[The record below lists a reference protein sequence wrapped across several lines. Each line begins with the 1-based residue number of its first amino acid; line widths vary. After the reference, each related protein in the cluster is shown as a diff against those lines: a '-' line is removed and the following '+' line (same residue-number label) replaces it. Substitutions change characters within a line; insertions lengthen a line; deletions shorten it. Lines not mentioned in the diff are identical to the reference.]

1 MPRKGAEFKHVTS
14 ALLTLLKAEREGR
27 VLSVTEFLKESDIPS
42 TTFYGNIRDLLTSY
56 GFVEIVANPRER
68 MITVKLTERGRKLAV
83 CLEEIG
89 IGKDLGAFEEP
100 EEEEASR

>member
-27 VLSVTEFLKESDIPS
+27 VLSVTEFLRETGIPS

-83 CLEEIG
+83 CLDEIG
-89 IGKDLGAFEEP
+89 IEKDLGLEESG
-100 EEEEASR
+100 EE

>member
-27 VLSVTEFLKESDIPS
+27 VLSVTEFLKETGIPS

-56 GFVEIVANPRER
+56 GFVEIVTNPRER
-68 MITVKLTERGRKLAV
+68 VITIKLTEKGRKLAM
-83 CLEEIG
+83 CLEELG
-89 IGKDLGAFEEP
+89 LAKDLRLEESG
-100 EEEEASR
+100 EEE

>member
-1 MPRKGAEFKHVTS
+1 MPRKGAEFRHVTS

-27 VLSVTEFLKESDIPS
+27 VLSVTEFLRETGIPS

-68 MITVKLTERGRKLAV
+68 VITIKLTEKGRKLAV

-89 IGKDLGAFEEP
+89 IGKDLGASEGP
-100 EEEEASR
+100 EEEGER